1 MRSLAIAAA
10 LLAVLCSQGCA
21 TVPAGPATAPLATPC
36 DDCVPGVAN
45 FAKLSPALW
54 RGAQPTAEGFKNLER
69 AGVKTVIDLRHGD
82 DDEPLHTGTG
92 VKYVRIPTRPWNPR
106 EEDLVLFFRAIQDPK
121 DWPVF
126 VHCWKGND
134 RTGFYSAAYRIVEDG
149 WTPDDA
155 IRELFR
161 FDYNP
166 FWYRIP
172 KVLRGLDVA
181 ALKARIAAPGE
192 PAR

>member
-1 MRSLAIAAA
+1 VRSLAIAA
-10 LLAVLCSQGCA
+10 LLSALCSQGCA

-36 DDCVPGVAN
+36 GDCVAGVIR
-45 FAKLSPALW
+45 FAKLSPTLW
-54 RGAQPTAEGFKNLER
+54 RGAQPTAEGFRNLQR

-82 DDEPLHTGTG
+82 EDDALITASGMKH
-92 VKYVRIPTRPWNPR
+92 VRIPTRAWDPR

-126 VHCWKGND
+126 IYCWKGND

-172 KVLRGLDVA
+172 EVLRGLDVG
-181 ALKARIAAPGE
+181 ALKARFAAPGG
-192 PAR
+192 PGR